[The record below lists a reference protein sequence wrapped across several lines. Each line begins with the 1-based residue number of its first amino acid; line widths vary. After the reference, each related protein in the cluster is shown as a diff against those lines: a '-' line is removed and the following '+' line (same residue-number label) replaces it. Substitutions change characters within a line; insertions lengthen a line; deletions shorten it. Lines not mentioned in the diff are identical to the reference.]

1 MNKEEVNERLRNSF
15 NSMLNHKPTD
25 KELARRKEVEKL
37 VHKEKEDYEKKKK
50 DFYDNPLHWDN
61 NKRRRHNLP
70 VLRGSINKYRSK
82 RYPSFHP
89 TARIC
94 CLIEDVI
101 DEVLTD
107 NMKNNEFLGQF
118 VDVKDL
124 GIGDKNLLFVEER
137 RRY

>member
-1 MNKEEVNERLRNSF
+1 MNREEINERLRNSF
-15 NSMLNHKPTD
+15 NSILNHKPTG
-25 KELARRKEVEKL
+25 KELTRQKEIEEIAR
-37 VHKEKEDYEKKKK
+37 KEKEDYEKKRE
-50 DFYDNPLHWDN
+50 DFYNNPLHWDN

-70 VLRGSINKYRSK
+70 VLRGNINKNRSK

-107 NMKNNEFLGQF
+107 NMKNNEFFGQF
-118 VDVKDL
+118 VDVKNIGVCDKDL
-124 GIGDKNLLFVEER
+124 FFVE
-137 RRY
+137 

>member
-1 MNKEEVNERLRNSF
+1 MNREEVNERLRNSF
-15 NSMLNHKPTD
+15 NSILNHKPTR
-25 KELARRKEVEKL
+25 KELARRKELEEIVR
-37 VHKEKEDYEKKKK
+37 KEKEDYEKKKK

-89 TARIC
+89 TAHLC
-94 CLIEDVI
+94 CIVEDVI
-101 DEVLTD
+101 DDILTD
-107 NMKNNEFLGQF
+107 NFKNNEFFNQF

-124 GIGDKNLLFVEER
+124 NIGDKNLLFVEER

>member
-1 MNKEEVNERLRNSF
+1 MNREEINERLRNSF
-15 NSMLNHKPTD
+15 NSILNHKPTD
-25 KELARRKEVEKL
+25 KELARRKEIEEIAR
-37 VHKEKEDYEKKKK
+37 KEKEDYEKKKK

-61 NKRRRHNLP
+61 NKRRRHHLP
-70 VLRGSINKYRSK
+70 VLRGSINKNTSK

-107 NMKNNEFLGQF
+107 NMKNNKFFRQF
-118 VDVKDL
+118 VDVKNI
-124 GIGDKNLLFVEER
+124 GVGDKNLFFAE
-137 RRY
+137 

>member
-1 MNKEEVNERLRNSF
+1 MNREEVNERLRNSF
-15 NSMLNHKPTD
+15 NSILNHKPTD
-25 KELARRKEVEKL
+25 KELARRKEIEEIAR
-37 VHKEKEDYEKKKK
+37 KEKEDYEKKKT
-50 DFYDNPLHWDN
+50 DFYNNPLHWSN
-61 NKRRRHNLP
+61 NKRRRHHLP
-70 VLRGSINKYRSK
+70 VLRGSINKNRSK

-124 GIGDKNLLFVEER
+124 GIGDKNLLFVAER